1 MEVSWALLAN
11 AVIAG
16 LLLGGFYAAM
26 SVGISIS
33 FGMLDV
39 VNIAHPAFIILGSY
53 IAYIVNDRFGFD
65 PIVVSVAASPLFFLL
80 GMVLYRIYYIC
91 FARRGQESVRGVP
104 QPGVCR
110 VRAVVRGLD
119 PRHAA
124 RRLRARPRRVLLLHL
139 FRAFVGAGVFIRPLA
154 RHAGVSSL
162 GPPGPMSNKV
172 FAAVALAVA
181 LALAAVTQLIPN
193 DYFFTAAYTVLL
205 FVILATAWNILGGYT
220 GYVNFGSAAFFAIGA
235 YTTVFLYN
243 AFKAPLPVGIV
254 AGTLVAGL
262 AGLGL
267 GYLTLRLRGVFF
279 AIASLAL
286 AVVLYIF
293 IVNWDYVG
301 GARGAYVLQP
311 REVPFGLPRYI
322 HLIYAVQLVMAA
334 FALAVAR
341 AIEHSTLGR
350 GLAAIR
356 DDELAAE
363 CSGVP
368 TLKLKIFS
376 TMVSC
381 ALMGMAGTT
390 FPYYLSYI
398 EPSSAFSLSYAVN
411 SIAMPLI
418 GGMMSWMG
426 PLIGAVLLGSV
437 QQLVQVTVSSA
448 WNLLIV
454 GVLLVL
460 FVTLAPNGIMGWV
473 DAWRRRKGR

>member
-1 MEVSWALLAN
+1 VSN
-11 AVIAG
+11 
-16 LLLGGFYAAM
+16 
-26 SVGISIS
+26 
-33 FGMLDV
+33 
-39 VNIAHPAFIILGSY
+39 
-53 IAYIVNDRFGFD
+53 
-65 PIVVSVAASPLFFLL
+65 
-80 GMVLYRIYYIC
+80 
-91 FARRGQESVRGVP
+91 
-104 QPGVCR
+104 
-110 VRAVVRGLD
+110 
-119 PRHAA
+119 
-124 RRLRARPRRVLLLHL
+124 
-139 FRAFVGAGVFIRPLA
+139 GVFAIVA
-154 RHAGVSSL
+154 FAFAVA
-162 GPPGPMSNKV
+162 
-172 FAAVALAVA
+172 FAAVS
-181 LALAAVTQLIPN
+181 QLIPN
-193 DYFFTAAYTVLL
+193 EYFFTAAYTVLQ

-235 YTTVFLYN
+235 YSTVVLYN
-243 AFKAPLPVGIV
+243 AFKAPLPVMIV

-286 AVVLYIF
+286 SVVLFTF
-293 IVNWDYVG
+293 IVNWDFVG

-322 HLIYAVQLVMAA
+322 HLLYIVMVLQAAVSLI
-334 FALAVAR
+334 VAR
-341 AIEHSTLGR
+341 TIEKSTIGR

-368 TLKLKIFS
+368 TLRLKIFS

-390 FPYYLSYI
+390 FPYYLSFI
-398 EPSSAFSLSYAVN
+398 EPSSAFSLTYAVN

-418 GGMMSWMG
+418 GGMMSWVG
-426 PLIGAVLLGSV
+426 PLIGALLLGSV
-437 QQLVQVTVSSA
+437 QQLVQVMFSLGA

-454 GVLLVL
+454 GVLLVS

-473 DAWRRRKGR
+473 EAWRRRRGSR

>member
-1 MEVSWALLAN
+1 MSNRVFAIVAFAIALA
-11 AVIAG
+11 IA
-16 LLLGGFYAAM
+16 
-26 SVGISIS
+26 
-33 FGMLDV
+33 
-39 VNIAHPAFIILGSY
+39 
-53 IAYIVNDRFGFD
+53 
-65 PIVVSVAASPLFFLL
+65 AAS
-80 GMVLYRIYYIC
+80 
-91 FARRGQESVRGVP
+91 
-104 QPGVCR
+104 
-110 VRAVVRGLD
+110 
-119 PRHAA
+119 
-124 RRLRARPRRVLLLHL
+124 
-139 FRAFVGAGVFIRPLA
+139 
-154 RHAGVSSL
+154 
-162 GPPGPMSNKV
+162 
-172 FAAVALAVA
+172 
-181 LALAAVTQLIPN
+181 QLIPN
-193 DYFFTAAYTVLL
+193 EFFFSAAYTVLL
-205 FVILATAWNILGGYT
+205 YVILATAWNILGGYT

-235 YTTVFLYN
+235 YTTVALYY
-243 AFKAPLPVGIV
+243 AFKLPLLVTIP
-254 AGTLVAGL
+254 AGTAVAGL

-286 AVVLYIF
+286 AVVLF
-293 IVNWDYVG
+293 TFVVNWDFVG

-311 REVPFGLPRYI
+311 TEVPFGLPRYV
-322 HLIYAVQLVMAA
+322 HFLYTVQLMMAA
-334 FALAVAR
+334 AALVVAR
-341 AIEHSTLGR
+341 TIETSTIGR

-363 CSGVP
+363 SAGVP

-376 TMVSC
+376 AAVSG

-426 PLIGAVLLGSV
+426 PLIGAVLLGTV
-437 QQLVQVTVSSA
+437 QQLVQVTISSA

-473 DAWRRRKGR
+473 DAWRRKKQ

>member
-1 MEVSWALLAN
+1 LE
-11 AVIAG
+11 
-16 LLLGGFYAAM
+16 
-26 SVGISIS
+26 
-33 FGMLDV
+33 D
-39 VNIAHPAFIILGSY
+39 
-53 IAYIVNDRFGFD
+53 
-65 PIVVSVAASPLFFLL
+65 
-80 GMVLYRIYYIC
+80 
-91 FARRGQESVRGVP
+91 ESEE
-104 QPGVCR
+104 
-110 VRAVVRGLD
+110 
-119 PRHAA
+119 
-124 RRLRARPRRVLLLHL
+124 
-139 FRAFVGAGVFIRPLA
+139 
-154 RHAGVSSL
+154 
-162 GPPGPMSNKV
+162 PMSNRV
-172 FAAVALAVA
+172 FAPVALAFA
-181 LALAAVTQLIPN
+181 IAFAGASQLIPN
-193 DYFFTAAYTVLL
+193 EYFFTAAYTVLQ

-235 YTTVFLYN
+235 YSTVVLYN
-243 AFKAPLPVGIV
+243 AFKAPLLVMTV
-254 AGTLVAGL
+254 AGTLVAGI

-286 AVVLYIF
+286 SVVLFTF

-322 HLIYAVQLVMAA
+322 HLLYIVMVLQAAVSLI
-334 FALAVAR
+334 VAR
-341 AIEHSTLGR
+341 AIEKSTIGR

-390 FPYYLSYI
+390 FPFYLSFI

-418 GGMMSWMG
+418 GGMMSWIG

-437 QQLVQVTVSSA
+437 QQLVQVMFSLGA

-473 DAWRRRKGR
+473 EAWRRSRGR

>member
-1 MEVSWALLAN
+1 MSNRVF
-11 AVIAG
+11 AV
-16 LLLGGFYAAM
+16 
-26 SVGISIS
+26 V
-33 FGMLDV
+33 
-39 VNIAHPAFIILGSY
+39 AF
-53 IAYIVNDRFGFD
+53 AFAVAFA
-65 PIVVSVAASPLFFLL
+65 AAS
-80 GMVLYRIYYIC
+80 
-91 FARRGQESVRGVP
+91 
-104 QPGVCR
+104 
-110 VRAVVRGLD
+110 
-119 PRHAA
+119 
-124 RRLRARPRRVLLLHL
+124 
-139 FRAFVGAGVFIRPLA
+139 
-154 RHAGVSSL
+154 
-162 GPPGPMSNKV
+162 
-172 FAAVALAVA
+172 
-181 LALAAVTQLIPN
+181 QLIPN
-193 DYFFTAAYTVLL
+193 EYFFTAAYTVLQ

-235 YTTVFLYN
+235 YTTVALYN
-243 AFKAPLPVGIV
+243 AFKPPLLVMIV
-254 AGTLVAGL
+254 AGTLVAGV

-286 AVVLYIF
+286 SVVLFTF

-322 HLIYAVQLVMAA
+322 HLLYIVMVLQAAVSLI
-334 FALAVAR
+334 VAR
-341 AIEHSTLGR
+341 AIEKSTIGR

-368 TLKLKIFS
+368 TLRLKIFS
-376 TMVSC
+376 AAVSC

-390 FPYYLSYI
+390 FPFYLSFI
-398 EPSSAFSLSYAVN
+398 EPTSAFSLTYAVN

-426 PLIGAVLLGSV
+426 PLIGAILLGSV
-437 QQLVQVTVSSA
+437 QQLVQVMFSLGA

-473 DAWRRRKGR
+473 EGWRRRRKS

>member
-1 MEVSWALLAN
+1 
-11 AVIAG
+11 
-16 LLLGGFYAAM
+16 
-26 SVGISIS
+26 
-33 FGMLDV
+33 
-39 VNIAHPAFIILGSY
+39 
-53 IAYIVNDRFGFD
+53 
-65 PIVVSVAASPLFFLL
+65 
-80 GMVLYRIYYIC
+80 
-91 FARRGQESVRGVP
+91 
-104 QPGVCR
+104 
-110 VRAVVRGLD
+110 
-119 PRHAA
+119 
-124 RRLRARPRRVLLLHL
+124 
-139 FRAFVGAGVFIRPLA
+139 
-154 RHAGVSSL
+154 
-162 GPPGPMSNKV
+162 MSNKV
-172 FAAVALAVA
+172 FAAVAFAVA

-235 YTTVFLYN
+235 YTTVFFYN
-243 AFKAPLPVGIV
+243 AFKAPLLVGII

-293 IVNWDYVG
+293 VVNWDYVG

-311 REVPFGLPRYI
+311 REIPFGLPRYI

-334 FALAVAR
+334 IALVVAR

-368 TLKLKIFS
+368 TLRLKIFS

-418 GGMMSWMG
+418 GGTMSWIG
-426 PLIGAVLLGSV
+426 PLIGAILLGSV
-437 QQLVQVTVSSA
+437 Q
-448 WNLLIV
+448 
-454 GVLLVL
+454 
-460 FVTLAPNGIMGWV
+460 
-473 DAWRRRKGR
+473 

>member
-1 MEVSWALLAN
+1 M
-11 AVIAG
+11 
-16 LLLGGFYAAM
+16 
-26 SVGISIS
+26 
-33 FGMLDV
+33 
-39 VNIAHPAFIILGSY
+39 
-53 IAYIVNDRFGFD
+53 
-65 PIVVSVAASPLFFLL
+65 
-80 GMVLYRIYYIC
+80 
-91 FARRGQESVRGVP
+91 
-104 QPGVCR
+104 
-110 VRAVVRGLD
+110 
-119 PRHAA
+119 
-124 RRLRARPRRVLLLHL
+124 
-139 FRAFVGAGVFIRPLA
+139 
-154 RHAGVSSL
+154 
-162 GPPGPMSNKV
+162 
-172 FAAVALAVA
+172 
-181 LALAAVTQLIPN
+181 
-193 DYFFTAAYTVLL
+193 
-205 FVILATAWNILGGYT
+205 
-220 GYVNFGSAAFFAIGA
+220 
-235 YTTVFLYN
+235 
-243 AFKAPLPVGIV
+243 IV

-286 AVVLYIF
+286 AVVLYTF
-293 IVNWDYVG
+293 VVNWDFVG

-322 HLIYAVQLVMAA
+322 HVLYIAMVLMAA
-334 FALAVAR
+334 VSLIVAR
-341 AIEHSTLGR
+341 AIETSTLGR

-376 TMVSC
+376 AAVSG

-390 FPYYLSYI
+390 FPYYLSFV

-426 PLIGAVLLGSV
+426 PLIGAILLGTV
-437 QQLVQVTVSSA
+437 QQLVQVTISSA

-454 GVLLVL
+454 GALLVL

-473 DAWRRRKGR
+473 DAWRRRKGE